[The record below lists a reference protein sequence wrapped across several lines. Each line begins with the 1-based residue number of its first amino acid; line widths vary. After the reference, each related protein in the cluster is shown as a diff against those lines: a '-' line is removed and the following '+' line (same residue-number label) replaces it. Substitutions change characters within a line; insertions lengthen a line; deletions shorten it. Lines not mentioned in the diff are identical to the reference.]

1 MRVRVLTKI
10 LVSIVTLTFVAASTS
25 AADRKPIKIGLL
37 YSLSGMAAVYT
48 KGTVIGHQIAAEEI
62 NAAGGLL
69 GGRKIEYVIR
79 DDKLK
84 PGIAVEEFRRMVT
97 RDQVDFVMGVISS
110 GVALAVSEV
119 AKEMKVLFVDTIA
132 QTAALTEEQ
141 GHDYVVRLNTNSVIL
156 GRTAA
161 LAAAKGPWKS
171 YYFIGPDYEWGHRV
185 NADFWEYLQTKKPG
199 VTKMGDLWPK
209 LGERDFSAHITAIL
223 NAKPDAV
230 FTSLWGGDLI
240 AFIKQANAYGFF
252 DKVQF
257 IATGAGDL
265 DILEP
270 LGGEMPTASSPPS
283 SMPSTICPIKKAQ
296 NEKFIEEFKKR
307 AGYLPKSGDIIG
319 YVSTYIM
326 AEAIKKAGSTDSAKL
341 GAALR
346 GSRYETLLGDITVRD
361 FDGQATFPYNTGVT
375 YADPKY
381 PFKRLKDVTRA
392 NGEDV
397 LQSKEEIEKIRAE
410 LQEEGRL
417 SFYVAGDAKPGENV
431 KSQTR
436 EDKKRTTGR
445 TRMAEFHRRRAA
457 RAVHQRPVHRCRH
470 LSGGVGALARLRRV
484 GIPQF
489 RARFVLHVRRILR
502 LHLDRLQAEAA
513 SGRPC

>member
-1 MRVRVLTKI
+1 MGVRFVIKALI
-10 LVSIVTLTFVAASTS
+10 SIVALTTLAASS
-25 AADRKPIKIGLL
+25 LAADPKPIKIGLL

-132 QTAALTEEQ
+132 QTAALTEEL
-141 GHDYVVRLNTNSVIL
+141 GHDYVVRLNTNTGVM
-156 GRTAA
+156 GRTAG

-171 YYFIGPDYEWGHRV
+171 YYFIGPDYEYGHRM
-185 NADFWEYLQTKKPG
+185 NADFWEYLQSKKPG
-199 VTKMGDLWPK
+199 VTKLGELWPK

-223 NAKPDAV
+223 NAKPEAV
-230 FTSLWGGDLI
+230 FSSLWGGDLI

-252 DKVQF
+252 DKVQY
-257 IATGAGDL
+257 ISTGGGDL

-270 LGGEMPTASSPPS
+270 LGSEMPNGILATFAYAFDYLPV
-283 SMPSTICPIKKAQ
+283 KKEQ

-307 AGYLPKSGDIIG
+307 AGTLPKSGDIFG
-319 YVSTYIM
+319 YVSTYVM
-326 AEAIKKAGSTDSAKL
+326 ADAIKKAGSTDSVKL
-341 GAALR
+341 GNALR
-346 GSRYETLLGDITVRD
+346 GSKYETLLGNITVRE
-361 FDGQATFPYNTGVT
+361 FDGQGTFPYNIGFT
-375 YADPKY
+375 YSDPKY

-397 LQSKEEIEKIRAE
+397 LPSKEQVDKIRA
-410 LQEEGRL
+410 
-417 SFYVAGDAKPGENV
+417 DAK
-431 KSQTR
+431 
-436 EDKKRTTGR
+436 KK
-445 TRMAEFHRRRAA
+445 
-457 RAVHQRPVHRCRH
+457 
-470 LSGGVGALARLRRV
+470 GG
-484 GIPQF
+484 
-489 RARFVLHVRRILR
+489 
-502 LHLDRLQAEAA
+502 
-513 SGRPC
+513 

>member
-1 MRVRVLTKI
+1 MRVRFLTKV
-10 LVSIVTLTFVAASTS
+10 LVPIIALAFLAAPSS
-25 AADRKPIKIGLL
+25 AADPKPIKIGLL

-270 LGGEMPTASSPPS
+270 LGARD
-283 SMPSTICPIKKAQ
+283 A
-296 NEKFIEEFKKR
+296 KR
-307 AGYLPKSGDIIG
+307 HPGDLPLCLRLSAHQEG
-319 YVSTYIM
+319 
-326 AEAIKKAGSTDSAKL
+326 AERKVH
-341 GAALR
+341 R
-346 GSRYETLLGDITVRD
+346 GV
-361 FDGQATFPYNTGVT
+361 
-375 YADPKY
+375 
-381 PFKRLKDVTRA
+381 
-392 NGEDV
+392 
-397 LQSKEEIEKIRAE
+397 
-410 LQEEGRL
+410 QEAGRL
-417 SFYVAGDAKPGENV
+417 P
-431 KSQTR
+431 
-436 EDKKRTTGR
+436 
-445 TRMAEFHRRRAA
+445 AE
-457 RAVHQRPVHRCRH
+457 
-470 LSGGVGALARLRRV
+470 
-484 GIPQF
+484 
-489 RARFVLHVRRILR
+489 VR
-502 LHLDRLQAEAA
+502 
-513 SGRPC
+513 

>member
-1 MRVRVLTKI
+1 MGVRFVSKLLI
-10 LVSIVTLTFVAASTS
+10 SIVSLTFVAASS
-25 AADRKPIKIGLL
+25 MAADPKPIKIGLL

-69 GGRKIEYVIR
+69 GGRKIEYVTR

-141 GHDYVVRLNTNSVIL
+141 GHDFVVRLNTNTGVM
-156 GRTAA
+156 GRTAG

-171 YYFIGPDYEWGHRV
+171 YYFIGPDYEYGHRM
-185 NADFWEYLQTKKPG
+185 NADFWDYLKAKKSD
-199 VTKMGDLWPK
+199 VTKLGELWPK

-223 NAKPDAV
+223 NAKPEAV
-230 FTSLWGGDLI
+230 FSSLWGGDLI

-257 IATGAGDL
+257 ISTGGGDL

-270 LGGEMPTASSPPS
+270 LGSEMPNGILATFAYAFDYLPV
-283 SMPSTICPIKKAQ
+283 KKEQ

-307 AGYLPKSGDIIG
+307 AGYLPKSGDIFG
-319 YVSTYIM
+319 YVSTYVM
-326 AEAIKKAGSTDSAKL
+326 ADAIKKAGSTESAKL
-341 GAALR
+341 GNALR
-346 GSRYETLLGDITVRD
+346 GSRYETLLGDVTVRP
-361 FDGQATFPYNTGVT
+361 FDGQATFPYNIGFTFS
-375 YADPKY
+375 DPKH

-397 LQSKEEIEKIRAE
+397 LPSKEQVDKSRA
-410 LQEEGRL
+410 
-417 SFYVAGDAKPGENV
+417 DAK
-431 KSQTR
+431 
-436 EDKKRTTGR
+436 KK
-445 TRMAEFHRRRAA
+445 
-457 RAVHQRPVHRCRH
+457 
-470 LSGGVGALARLRRV
+470 GG
-484 GIPQF
+484 
-489 RARFVLHVRRILR
+489 
-502 LHLDRLQAEAA
+502 
-513 SGRPC
+513 

>member
-1 MRVRVLTKI
+1 MGVRFVIKA
-10 LVSIVTLTFVAASTS
+10 LVSIVAFATLAASS
-25 AADRKPIKIGLL
+25 MAADPKPIKIGLL

-141 GHDYVVRLNTNSVIL
+141 GHDYVVRLNTNTGVM
-156 GRTAA
+156 GRTAG

-171 YYFIGPDYEWGHRV
+171 YYFIGPDYEYGHRM
-185 NADFWEYLQTKKPG
+185 NADFWEYLQSKKPG
-199 VTKMGDLWPK
+199 VTKLGDLWPK

-223 NAKPDAV
+223 NAKPEAV
-230 FTSLWGGDLI
+230 FSSLWGGDLI

-257 IATGAGDL
+257 ISTGGGDL

-270 LGGEMPTASSPPS
+270 LGSEMPNGILATFAYAFDYLPV
-283 SMPSTICPIKKAQ
+283 KKEQ

-307 AGYLPKSGDIIG
+307 AGTLPKSGDIFG
-319 YVSTYIM
+319 YVSTYVM
-326 AEAIKKAGSTDSAKL
+326 ADAIKKAGSTDSVKL
-341 GAALR
+341 GNALR
-346 GSRYETLLGDITVRD
+346 GSKYETLLGDIMVRD
-361 FDGQATFPYNTGVT
+361 FDGQGTFPYNIGFT

-397 LQSKEEIEKIRAE
+397 LPSKEQVAKIRA
-410 LQEEGRL
+410 
-417 SFYVAGDAKPGENV
+417 DAK
-431 KSQTR
+431 
-436 EDKKRTTGR
+436 KK
-445 TRMAEFHRRRAA
+445 
-457 RAVHQRPVHRCRH
+457 
-470 LSGGVGALARLRRV
+470 GG
-484 GIPQF
+484 
-489 RARFVLHVRRILR
+489 
-502 LHLDRLQAEAA
+502 
-513 SGRPC
+513 